1 MKFVFAILTALAFSS
16 TALAVTDEEEARYV
30 KSFSGDQC
38 LHSDAADTFAWM
50 GISDT
55 RVCDIVEKRLLE
67 DHQVARND
75 RHEKNRVAR
84 YIRVLAFCGQP
95 KYVPTLNNFVTDCI
109 YDALCQSR
117 VGRPTAISKMKSDH
131 RQSRNIQPHAQ
142 RRCES
147 GHEYVAG

>member
-1 MKFVFAILTALAFSS
+1 MKFVFAILTALAFST

-67 DHQVARND
+67 DHQVAHND
-75 RHEKNRVAR
+75 RHKKTALPVIFACSPSAANPNTFQPSTTLSPMASATR
-84 YIRVLAFCGQP
+84 YVKA
-95 KYVPTLNNFVTDCI
+95 
-109 YDALCQSR
+109 ALEDLPQYQ
-117 VGRPTAISKMKSDH
+117 K
-131 RQSRNIQPHAQ
+131 
-142 RRCES
+142 
-147 GHEYVAG
+147 